1 MPLKQ
6 LQYWIEMEKK
16 KNKPNQPNKN
26 KQANKSKYQES
37 I

>member
-6 LQYWIEMEKK
+6 LQYWIEMEK